1 MEILKFVFFAS
12 FLQSFLLAFIAI
24 IISTFSAGGD
34 YRAFQIK
41 KEESTDVDE
50 VPYAYGFFHF
60 VFATVRSSTNGRT
73 CELA

>member
-1 MEILKFVFFAS
+1 VEWKPESTFFAS
-12 FLQSFLLAFIAI
+12 FLQSFLLAFVAI

-60 VFATVRSSTNGRT
+60 VFATVSYSSS
-73 CELA
+73 EEHVK